1 MQRIERSVIYMEKW
15 ALITGASS
23 GIGAELAKLYAN
35 RGYNIA
41 LTARRADRL
50 ADLAMKLP
58 AKTRILVHDLA
69 DREECAA
76 LYDDVS
82 DLNIELLVNCAGFG
96 AVGKFETLDLDRQ
109 IQMTDI
115 NCVAPLIL
123 THMFLKDFK
132 YRDKGAI
139 LNVASSA
146 GLLPGGPNMAV
157 YYASKAYLTSLTSAI
172 AEELRAGGS
181 SVKIAALCPGPV
193 DTEFNDVAG
202 VKFSLNGITP
212 AYCAKC
218 AARGL
223 DNGEVI
229 IIPEEKI
236 RLLSF
241 ATRFAPRRLTVAVT
255 GLQQKR
261 KI

>member
-23 GIGAELAKLYAN
+23 GIGAELAKLYAS

-69 DREECAA
+69 DREECEA

-146 GLLPGGPNMAV
+146 GLLPGGPDSSPA
-157 YYASKAYLTSLTSAI
+157 
-172 AEELRAGGS
+172 AGPRHRGR
-181 SVKIAALCPGPV
+181 
-193 DTEFNDVAG
+193 
-202 VKFSLNGITP
+202 
-212 AYCAKC
+212 
-218 AARGL
+218 AARRRKQREDSRPL
-223 DNGEVI
+223 
-229 IIPEEKI
+229 P
-236 RLLSF
+236 R
-241 ATRFAPRRLTVAVT
+241 PRRHRVQRRGGREILA
-255 GLQQKR
+255 
-261 KI
+261 